1 MSCQLP
7 SVSNAVAVG
16 VGSDVGSG
24 GAGDN
29 AGLAVGPQ
37 EVSTRTRINTDL
49 RNKNCM
55 VISRQT
61 VIYVESLASTAC
73 AGSRKLLTLSTL
85 LVGLELVV

>member
-7 SVSNAVAVG
+7 SVSDAVAVG

-24 GAGDN
+24 AGDN
-29 AGLAVGPQ
+29 AGMAVGPQ
-37 EVSTRTRINTDL
+37 EVRTRTRINTDL

-61 VIYVESLASTAC
+61 VIYVESLASIAC